1 MIGIYEKNNSIAV
14 TYTNNKMKKL
24 DLVYI
29 IDDDEVIIYL
39 TEKLINNSEFSEKV
53 ENFLHATDALE
64 KLKGLI
70 EANGQLPDAILFDIN
85 MPEMDGW
92 QFIEAFQKL
101 PGAKKIPCFVFTTS
115 IDPADKN
122 KSLKY
127 KIIRDFITK
136 PLTHQKLDKILRIV
150 DKKD

>member
-1 MIGIYEKNNSIAV
+1 
-14 TYTNNKMKKL
+14 MKKL

-29 IDDDEVIIYL
+29 IDDDEVIIFL
-39 TEKLINNSEFSEKV
+39 TGKLIGNSEFSEKV
-53 ENFLHATDALE
+53 ENYLDAAEALE
-64 KLKGLI
+64 KLETALKSGEGI
-70 EANGQLPDAILFDIN
+70 PDAILFDLN
-85 MPEMDGW
+85 MPGMDGW
-92 QFIEAFQKL
+92 QFIEKFQKL

-127 KIIRDFITK
+127 KIIKDFIIK
-136 PLTHQKLDKILRIV
+136 PLTVQKLDKILRLV